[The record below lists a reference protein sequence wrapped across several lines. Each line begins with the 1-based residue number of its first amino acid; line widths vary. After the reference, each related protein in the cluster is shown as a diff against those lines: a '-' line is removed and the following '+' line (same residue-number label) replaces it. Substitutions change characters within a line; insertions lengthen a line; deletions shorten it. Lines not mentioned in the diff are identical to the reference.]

1 MYLVPVLGQ
10 STVSTPFAPPQ
21 KFAFPPQP
29 AHPVFNPHQ
38 QKCCTRQ
45 WFLQADHFSFMAR
58 LLRNLLRWKIISLRS
73 ISRPWF
79 RPSEWPGWSWSCTA
93 PRPGQGWPMLVF
105 SGLCNGFHLGFYS
118 SSILL
123 KSATS
128 NMPSALLQPSII
140 DSYLQNELHKGRIA
154 GPFPIP
160 TLHNLAL
167 PFGLRSA
174 TCIFSAVADLLEW
187 IVRRNYHVAF
197 LKR

>member
-45 WFLQADHFSFMAR
+45 WFLQADHFYFMAR

-79 RPSEWPGWSWSCTA
+79 RPSEWPGWSWSCAA
-93 PRPGQGWPMLVF
+93 PRPGQGGLCYYFLVF
-105 SGLCNGFHLGFYS
+105 ATV
-118 SSILL
+118 SIWGSTLNLSRSNLPQVTCPLPCSTVDYRLL
-123 KSATS
+123 PA
-128 NMPSALLQPSII
+128 
-140 DSYLQNELHKGRIA
+140 E
-154 GPFPIP
+154 
-160 TLHNLAL
+160 
-167 PFGLRSA
+167 
-174 TCIFSAVADLLEW
+174 
-187 IVRRNYHVAF
+187 
-197 LKR
+197 

>member
-1 MYLVPVLGQ
+1 MPSSVPCSS
-10 STVSTPFAPPQ
+10 STTEQGVYPLCI
-21 KFAFPPQP
+21 FAFPPQP
-29 AHPVFNPHQ
+29 SHSVFKPHQ
-38 QKCCTRQ
+38 QKCRTRQ

-73 ISRPWF
+73 ISWPWF
-79 RPSEWPGWSWSCTA
+79 RPSEWTGWSWSCAATQTR
-93 PRPGQGWPMLVF
+93 PRWPMLLF
-105 SGLCNGFHLGFYS
+105 SGLCNGFHLGFHS
-118 SSILL
+118 SSISL

-128 NMPSALLQPSII
+128 NMPSALLQSSII

-160 TLHNLAL
+160 PLPNLAL

-197 LKR
+197 LKH